1 MYLNTKKHGGM
12 KEQLLHFIWQYKLFN
27 TKNLQTTHGASLQ
40 VLDFGRYNKDAGPD
54 FWNAKIKIDDIIL
67 VGNIELHINASDWK
81 THKHD
86 NDKKYKN
93 VILHVVYND
102 DSMDINLP
110 TLQLNGRIPP
120 ILLERYKNM
129 MQLQQPVICLNQA
142 NDVDAFTVEKWKER
156 LLIQRLERKSE
167 FILQELQ
174 NAGSDWEQVTYILL
188 GKYFGSHI
196 NKEAFEQLTH
206 RLDYKILLKHADN
219 LIQIEALLLGTAGL
233 LNKDFV
239 EQYAIE
245 LKKEYFFLKHK
256 YQLQQMPEQYW
267 QFLRIRPISFPT
279 IRIAW
284 FAQILQSFPLFQRI
298 LKEDDFGFLDDI
310 NSSGFWETHYV
321 LDKISN
327 PKNKKMGK
335 AFKDVLQINV
345 FAPLLYAYGKYTND
359 DKWTEKALTLLNN
372 TKAEQNNKTS
382 EYAKV
387 KWTQNNAFDTQA
399 FIELYDQYCTQKK
412 CLNCSIGHKILKLTL

>member
-1 MYLNTKKHGGM
+1 M

-27 TKNLQTTHGASLQ
+27 TKDLQTTHGTSLQ
-40 VLDFGRYNKDAGPD
+40 ILDFGRYNKDAGPD

-67 VGNIELHINASDWK
+67 VGNIELHINASDWI
-81 THKHD
+81 THKHN
-86 NDKKYKN
+86 NDKKYNN

-102 DSMDINLP
+102 GSINIDIP

-120 ILLERYKNM
+120 ILLERYENM

-142 NDVDAFTVEKWKER
+142 AAVDDFTVEKWKER
-156 LLIQRLERKSE
+156 LLIQRLERKSDGI
-167 FILQELQ
+167 FQELQ
-174 NAGSDWEQVTYILL
+174 NANNDWEHVTYTLL

-219 LIQIEALLLGTAGL
+219 LMQIEALLLGTAGL

-245 LKKEYFFLKHK
+245 LKREYHFLKHK

-267 QFLRIRPISFPT
+267 QLLRIRPISFPT

-284 FAQILQSFPLFQRI
+284 FAQLLQRFPLFQQI
-298 LKEDDFGFLDDI
+298 LKNEIFDFLEDI
-310 NSSGFWETHYV
+310 SGSEFWETHYV
-321 LDKISN
+321 LDKIST

-335 AFKDVLQINV
+335 AFKDVLKINV

-359 DKWTEKALTLLNN
+359 NKWIDKSILLLSN
-372 TKAEQNNKTS
+372 TQAEANHKLIEFTKT
-382 EYAKV
+382 

-399 FIELYDQYCTQKK
+399 MMELYDQYCTQKK
-412 CLNCSIGHKILKLTL
+412 CLECSIGHKILKQTV